1 MSNDPQSQFERYTD
15 SEFRALLFNLIPALH
30 NHGTR
35 DHVLHI
41 LSKAYKETR
50 NKVIHEEMAPLLWH
64 SIGKIS
70 ILLQVLKFFFFS
82 LSTLLY
88 ITSRHFFNFVP
99 YHSLFQELLSVYPAL
114 NEHLTERLSTRVSNA
129 LALLQSVAAHTDTR
143 MHFIKA
149 NIACYLQPILNIKNN
164 DKYHEH
170 VRISSLQVIGALV
183 KDDDP
188 RGVLF
193 ILQSQMLPSF
203 LNCMEVGSITAK
215 TVAVFII
222 KKILSNEEGMK
233 YCCVLAERFFAIGN
247 ILGKIIEELVEAGRL
262 LEDNSKQLLEQIIG
276 CYYKL
281 SANPRAC
288 DGLRCCL
295 PSKLKDT
302 SFTSFFHGDQQMM
315 LCLQQIFY
323 NIEVAEWGRSH
334 LYRKLGRHL
343 VRY

>member
-1 MSNDPQSQFERYTD
+1 
-15 SEFRALLFNLIPALH
+15 
-30 NHGTR
+30 
-35 DHVLHI
+35 
-41 LSKAYKETR
+41 
-50 NKVIHEEMAPLLWH
+50 MAPLLWH

-70 ILLQVLKFFFFS
+70 ILL
-82 LSTLLY
+82 
-88 ITSRHFFNFVP
+88 
-99 YHSLFQELLSVYPAL
+99 QELLSVYPAL

-343 VRY
+343 VRREKSRDMDEREEEEATIKNGSRRGRERLVVSLKGGREDNDNAFGECGKGEWWLTAVEMGIKEGRGFPPTSTEGSTTSPQLFLSH

>member
-1 MSNDPQSQFERYTD
+1 
-15 SEFRALLFNLIPALH
+15 
-30 NHGTR
+30 
-35 DHVLHI
+35 
-41 LSKAYKETR
+41 
-50 NKVIHEEMAPLLWH
+50 MAPLLWH

-70 ILLQVLKFFFFS
+70 ILL
-82 LSTLLY
+82 
-88 ITSRHFFNFVP
+88 
-99 YHSLFQELLSVYPAL
+99 QELLSVYPAL

-183 KDDDP
+183 KQDDDP

>member
-70 ILLQVLKFFFFS
+70 ILL
-82 LSTLLY
+82 
-88 ITSRHFFNFVP
+88 
-99 YHSLFQELLSVYPAL
+99 QELLSVYPAL